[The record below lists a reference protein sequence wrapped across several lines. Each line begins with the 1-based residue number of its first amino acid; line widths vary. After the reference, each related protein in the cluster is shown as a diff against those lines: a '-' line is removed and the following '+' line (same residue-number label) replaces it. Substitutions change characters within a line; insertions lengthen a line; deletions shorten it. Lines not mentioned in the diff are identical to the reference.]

1 MEWIAF
7 VKKENVRK
15 AEENL
20 KKDFDVAAKQSII
33 VRDAKSLGLNYDGS
47 FFLINGEDAGVNKC
61 KELIKDFVFEIK
73 SDDLKKA
80 REKIKQEEEAAAEG
94 MGGIFNI

>member
-7 VKKENVRK
+7 VKMENVRK
-15 AEENL
+15 AEETL
-20 KKDFDVAAKQSII
+20 KNDFDVAAKQSITI
-33 VRDAKSLGLNYDGS
+33 RDAKSLGFNLSGR
-47 FFLINGEDAGVNKC
+47 FFLIDGNDEGVKKC
-61 KELIKDFVFEIK
+61 KELIKEFVFEIK
-73 SDDLKKA
+73 EEELKKA